1 MEPGL
6 RMSSP
11 RVPATWQAF
20 GLFAWLPALNRRMR
34 YSRSRKD
41 PIMRLCHLM
50 TLALLPLLSQASPFP
65 PAHPQLA
72 SAPDHAV
79 EKSIIANVQ
88 LYLALMLYADPGA
101 RRTLD
106 AQWQGTFQTPGYL
119 DRLQALKARLG
130 DDTAIRSTL
139 ESAGVAAPAIGE
151 AALNRL
157 GRVSCEVKAVRFE
170 ATNSS
175 ASAGSVG
182 YTRCG

>member
-1 MEPGL
+1 
-6 RMSSP
+6 MSSP
-11 RVPATWQAF
+11 RIPAAWQAF

-50 TLALLPLLSQASPFP
+50 TLALLPLFSQASPLP

-88 LYLALMLYADPGA
+88 LYLALLLYADPGA

-157 GRVSCEVKAVRFE
+157 GRVSCELKAVRFE